1 VEVIVRCPD
10 EASIIAF
17 AAHELSPAARDV
29 IEGHLAACHDCRRLA
44 FALVCAGGDEP
55 SASAPRP
62 ELIGR
67 FEVQRSIARW
77 ATGEIYL
84 ARDPDLGRE
93 VAIKVARGHARDDA
107 AARARLRQEALALAR
122 LAHPHV
128 VTVHEVGEHAG
139 TTYLAMEHVDGA
151 TLDAWLATPRAPAEV
166 VAVMAGVGRGLAAAH
181 AAGVVHGDVAPRHVL
196 VSADGVAKIGDFGL
210 ARRGGEG
217 GDPAMTPGDRDG
229 TAETSLAELVGPPG
243 YLAPERLRGGP
254 ATEASDQFA
263 FCVVLHEALFGRR
276 PFAGASAAELAASI
290 ERGPVLPATPPLP
303 SGLRRAMRRGL
314 AADPARRFPSMRA
327 LVDAITRP
335 RPVAR
340 WLVAA
345 AAMAAVIVA
354 AALGQR
360 AGGGGRD
367 ACAVD
372 PEAVQVFAAEQRR
385 AVAAALS
392 TAPERGTAIATTV
405 DRMLADYGR
414 RWQASDRASCQRA
427 RTGGQPPRLR
437 DYQRACLERRLRR
450 VADLGATLATGA
462 GALDRAARAVDQLP
476 DPETCLRVTAAAPER
491 EPPPLTSA
499 LGMAVVDRMITR
511 MLSLEATGQAA
522 AAAPAIDAVV
532 AAARSAGDPPLLAR
546 ALLAQGWVYAG
557 TERYRE
563 VEPLLDEA
571 ARHSAAGHDDELTA
585 EIWTLRAYFVGYS
598 LGRIEEARR
607 WMGVAEAAVLRAG
620 DPPALRVM
628 LHSLAGRLWTRAGEH
643 ARAESALRAAL
654 AIVQRERPGALLS
667 IADAHGNL
675 AYTLANARDPEAR
688 PLFEAALAMYRATY
702 GERHPDVITT
712 LTGLGDLLVESEP
725 RRAVE
730 YLEQARR
737 TAEALRGPRSGHAM
751 RALIGLG
758 VAHRHLG
765 ELATAIE
772 LQRTAA
778 DAFRERFGDN
788 HELAAYA
795 RGRLG
800 DSLLVAGDVA
810 AAVAAHRQAVAT
822 FARVLGPLDM
832 PLASARGDLARSLE
846 AAGDLAGATASAE
859 AAVSAFDRASS
870 GGGAVAAG
878 ARVVLGALLLPDDA
892 ARACRQFAV
901 ARDALVGADDR
912 GRDDAVAALAGLV
925 QCDVIAGSPDR
936 ARLLELEQALATVRR
951 LEPAEAAWI
960 AYARARG
967 HAALGDA
974 ATARAHGAA
983 ARDGFAQAT
992 LRRRRDQV
1000 ERWLRT
1006 LR

>member
-17 AAHELSPAARDV
+17 AAHELAATERDG
-29 IEGHLAACHDCRRLA
+29 IEGHLATCHDCRRLA
-44 FALVCAGGDEP
+44 FALVCASGDER
-55 SASAPRP
+55 SATAPRT
-62 ELIGR
+62 EHIGR
-67 FEVQRSIARW
+67 FEVLRSIARW

-107 AARARLRQEALALAR
+107 AAQARLRQEALALAR

-151 TLDAWLATPRAPAEV
+151 TLEGWLATPRAPAEV
-166 VAVMAGVGRGLAAAH
+166 VAVMAGVGRGLSAAH
-181 AAGVVHGDVAPRHVL
+181 AAGVVHGDVTPRNVL
-196 VSADGVAKIGDFGL
+196 VSVDGVAKIGDFGL
-210 ARRGGEG
+210 SRLGGEG
-217 GDPAMTPGDRDG
+217 RDPAVTPVEREG
-229 TAETSLAELVGPPG
+229 TAEASRADLVGPPG
-243 YLAPERLRGGP
+243 YLAPERLRGEP

-276 PFAGASAAELAASI
+276 PFVGATAAELAASI
-290 ERGPVLPATPPLP
+290 ERGPALPATPPLP
-303 SGLRRAMRRGL
+303 RGLRRALRRGL
-314 AADPARRFPSMRA
+314 APDPARRFPSMRA
-327 LVDAITRP
+327 LVDAITRQ

-340 WLVAA
+340 WLVA

-354 AALGQR
+354 AALSQR
-360 AGGGGRD
+360 AGGARRD
-367 ACAVD
+367 ACAID
-372 PEAVQVFAAEQRR
+372 PEALQVFAAEHRR

-392 TAPERGTAIATTV
+392 AAPERGTAIATTV

-414 RWQASDRASCQRA
+414 RWQASDLASCQRA
-427 RTGGQPPRLR
+427 RAGGQPPRLR

-476 DPETCLRVTAAAPER
+476 DPETCLRVTAAAPGR

-499 LGMAVVDRMITR
+499 LGMAMVDRMITR
-511 MLSLEATGQAA
+511 TLSLEATGQAA
-522 AAAPAIDAVV
+522 AAAPSIDAVV

-598 LGRIEEARR
+598 LGRVEEARR
-607 WMGVAEAAVLRAG
+607 WTGVAEAAVLRAG

-643 ARAESALRAAL
+643 ARAEAALRAAL

-675 AYTLANARDPEAR
+675 AYTLAHARDPEAR
-688 PLFEAALAMYRATY
+688 PVFETALAMYRATY
-702 GERHPDVITT
+702 GERHPDVVTT
-712 LTGLGDLLVESEP
+712 LTALGDLLVESEP

-730 YLEQARR
+730 YLEQARS
-737 TAEALRGPRSGHAM
+737 TAEALRGPRSVHVA
-751 RALIGLG
+751 RALVSLG

-765 ELATAIE
+765 ELETAIE

-788 HELAAYA
+788 HELVAYA

-800 DSLLVAGDVA
+800 DSLLVVGDVA
-810 AAVAAHRQAVAT
+810 AAVAEHRQAVAT

-870 GGGAVAAG
+870 GGGGGAAG
-878 ARVVLGALLLPDDA
+878 ARVLLGGLLLPDDA
-892 ARACRQFAV
+892 ARACHQFAV
-901 ARDALVGADDR
+901 ARDALVGTDDR

-925 QCDVIAGSPDR
+925 QCDVIAGSLDR

-951 LEPAEAAWI
+951 LEPAEAAWV
-960 AYARARG
+960 AYAQARG
-967 HAALGDA
+967 HAALGDV

-983 ARDGFAQAT
+983 ARDGFARAT